1 MSLMQHAGSGPDP
14 TRPSPGLLRAFLAL
28 AGGYWRGPGCRVA
41 WALALGLL
49 ALNAAEVALLLRLNR
64 WNRDLFDALGRHAEL
79 AVLADC
85 GVVLVMLAAGFALAS
100 CLNMLAR
107 RRLALGWRGW
117 LTARLTLAWLA
128 GEGLPE
134 AGNANADGR
143 IAEDARIATEEAVE
157 LASSLSHG
165 VLRLAC
171 FVGVLWSLSAHPA
184 YEVAGFHVA
193 LPGYL
198 LWAAILYA
206 GFGIALASLL
216 SRPLVRS
223 TEQRQTAEAQ
233 YRVALVTAREATT
246 APALRLARLF
256 GGIAAAFGRQT
267 RAAAR
272 LQLFGVGNLRL
283 GAGLPFLLVTPAYLA
298 GVVTLGWVMQAAQAF
313 QEVAGALNWPV
324 DNMPRI
330 ATWRAS
336 AQRVLALHRAGCV
349 AAPALGPVEALI
361 AASNLPPYPPPLASA
376 PASAYMPATAAE

>member
-1 MSLMQHAGSGPDP
+1 MQHAGPGPDP
-14 TRPSPGLLRAFLAL
+14 TRPAPRRLRAFLAL

-49 ALNAAEVALLLRLNR
+49 ALNALEVTLLLRLNR
-64 WNRDLFDALGRHAEL
+64 WNRDLFDALERHAEL
-79 AVLADC
+79 AVLAGC
-85 GVVLVMLAAGFALAS
+85 GAVLVALAAGFALAS
-100 CLNMLAR
+100 YLNMLAR

-128 GEGLPE
+128 GEGTPE

-157 LASSLSHG
+157 LACSLSQG
-165 VLRLAC
+165 LLRLAC
-171 FVGVLWSLSAHPA
+171 FVGVLWALSAHPA
-184 YEVAGFHVA
+184 YEVAGFRVA

-198 LWAAILYA
+198 LWVAMLYA
-206 GFGIALASLL
+206 GLGICMASLL

-233 YRVALVTAREATT
+233 YRVALVTAREPAEV
-246 APALRLARLF
+246 APDQRLARLF
-256 GGIAAAFGRQT
+256 GGIATAFARQT

-283 GAGLPFLLVTPAYLA
+283 GTGLPFLLATPAYLA
-298 GVVTLGWVMQAAQAF
+298 GVVTLGWVIQAAQAF

-336 AQRVLALHRAGCV
+336 AQRVLALHRAGFATSPAQAPSV
-349 AAPALGPVEALI
+349 APRA
-361 AASNLPPYPPPLASA
+361 PLASP
-376 PASAYMPATAAE
+376 PASAYMPASAAE